1 MCERNKQR
9 NLYSNGRKWK
19 KNLKIDP
26 VSFCLK
32 TISHGA
38 GEIMINNINNDG
50 SLLGY
55 DIKLIKMISEKI
67 KSPILALGGAGNW
80 QHILDLFQMTDVSA
94 ACTQNIFHFTEESII
109 SAKNFLRKKNIMVR
123 K

>member
-1 MCERNKQR
+1 M
-9 NLYSNGRKWK
+9 
-19 KNLKIDP
+19 
-26 VSFCLK
+26 K

-94 ACTQNIFHFTEESII
+94 LALKIFFI
-109 SAKNFLRKKNIMVR
+109 LLKKV
-123 K
+123 